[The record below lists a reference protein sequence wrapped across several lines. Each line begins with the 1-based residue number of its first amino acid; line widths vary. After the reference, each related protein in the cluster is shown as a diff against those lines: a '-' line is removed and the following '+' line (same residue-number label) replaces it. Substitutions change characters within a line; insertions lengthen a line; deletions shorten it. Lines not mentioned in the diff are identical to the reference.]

1 MRAATAGLIRKNAPA
16 YSTVSRTRILD
27 FHQRVGCQLTDR
39 ALLTPHRARQP
50 YADDRRRVGRRH
62 DARWSIRPTGV
73 AWMKVSGC
81 PTVFVNQAAKD
92 IDAFDALD
100 NGQRGHR
107 RHRCG
112 HRDVEADTAM
122 GAGPIVVLD
131 ITGEDSL
138 QGGVGPGRGVGVT
151 TDPFPGAARP
161 HPACAS
167 RRTGRSTCLARWLA
181 ARGGHRCWGPWG
193 RDGATPVS
201 VSSYGDA
208 GCAGE
213 HDTVVGEPP
222 ALVAEA
228 TSKFGHSDAVASL
241 FVLGPYPAHDPT
253 PGVAVDRAER
263 CLGHSVSV
271 VGRPSRQRLVETG
284 QQFVETHVAG

>member
-16 YSTVSRTRILD
+16 YSKVSRTRILD

-138 QGGVGPGRGVGVT
+138 QVPTVPDQHPIQT
-151 TDPFPGAARP
+151 PRP
-161 HPACAS
+161 HGAHPPLGIRVGS
-167 RRTGRSTCLARWLA
+167 RR
-181 ARGGHRCWGPWG
+181 P
-193 RDGATPVS
+193 
-201 VSSYGDA
+201 
-208 GCAGE
+208 
-213 HDTVVGEPP
+213 
-222 ALVAEA
+222 
-228 TSKFGHSDAVASL
+228 
-241 FVLGPYPAHDPT
+241 
-253 PGVAVDRAER
+253 
-263 CLGHSVSV
+263 
-271 VGRPSRQRLVETG
+271 
-284 QQFVETHVAG
+284 